1 MKNCIATALIAGA
14 LGPSGAVHAS
24 RPAVP
29 AETVCT
35 SVPEPQFT
43 GVRETE
49 SVYEAELTLEQGR
62 PVALSFKILQGL
74 KDRRAQRA
82 VIVALSDANR
92 AMACGDFTGK
102 VSRRHVVP
110 ATPVPQP

>member
-1 MKNCIATALIAGA
+1 MKACFATALWAA
-14 LGPSGAVHAS
+14 LALQPAAHANG
-24 RPAVP
+24 PAVP

-35 SVPEPQFT
+35 SVPEPQFH

-49 SVYEAELTLEQGR
+49 SVYEAELRIEQGR
-62 PVALSFKILQGL
+62 PVAQSIKILQGL

-82 VIVALSDANR
+82 VVVALSDANR
-92 AMACGDFTGK
+92 AMVCGDFSGT

-110 ATPVPQP
+110 ASPAAQP